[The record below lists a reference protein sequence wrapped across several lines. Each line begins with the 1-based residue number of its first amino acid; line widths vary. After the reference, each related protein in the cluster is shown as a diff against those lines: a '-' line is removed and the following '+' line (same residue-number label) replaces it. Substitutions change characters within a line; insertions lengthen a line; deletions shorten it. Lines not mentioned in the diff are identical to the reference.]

1 MTWIDPSDV
10 QAVYP
15 DSDPSV
21 ALISHIQ
28 GLAEISIGEQGT
40 VSAGLKAVMVDMV
53 RRFEL
58 ATTTDTNLSQETIGG
73 YSYSIRS
80 QPGAG
85 LTNHEK
91 RRLRSAVGRGGF
103 QIQPTTRGEVETP
116 PRTLGDLGEWLEDA
130 YP

>member
-1 MTWIDPSDV
+1 MAWITPADV
-10 QAVYP
+10 EAVYQ
-15 DSDPSV
+15 DAHPSV
-21 ALISHIQ
+21 ALCQHVQ
-28 GLAEISIGEQGT
+28 GLAEITIGQREE

-58 ATTTDTNLSQETIGG
+58 ASSTDTNLSQETIGG

-91 RRLRSAVGRGGF
+91 RRLRSAVGLGGF

-116 PRTLGDLGEWLEDA
+116 PRSISRLDDWLEDA
-130 YP
+130 YG